1 MATLGEAARGTMFSG
16 QAVDS
21 APCRVTARSFQQP
34 LGRAVRRRAVDAKCS
49 CKSLHDAP
57 ILSGAGRSSGG
68 PAVARSRWLQLMR
81 AAAGASRWRLVPC
94 GIKVAFPQIAR
105 RDDGLRL
112 W

>member
-1 MATLGEAARGTMFSG
+1 MTTLGEAARGTMFSG
-16 QAVDS
+16 RLVNS
-21 APCRVTARSFQQP
+21 ATCRVTARSFQQP
-34 LGRAVRRRAVDAKCS
+34 LGRAVRGRAVDAKCS

-57 ILSGAGRSSGG
+57 ISGAGRSSGG

-105 RDDGLRL
+105 RDGGLRL